1 MISQKIK
8 NWLKKQKKLHK
19 LKIKVVKLKD
29 LDKWSFDNSKIY
41 HESKKF
47 FKVVGIKVLTNFNK
61 KNWDQPIIV
70 QNEVGILGIIKNTK
84 TNKYLLQSKV
94 EPGNINKLQL
104 APTVQA
110 TKSNYNRVHGGKKV
124 SYIDYF
130 LKSKKTIPSL
140 QSEQGFRYLNKFNSN
155 ILLKTSKF
163 IKIKQEFCWFTKNE
177 IKELIKIKNI
187 INMDTISVFSSFMTK
202 INKKDHPIN
211 NLKKIYQW
219 LKINNKKFFMKVKI
233 VDLINLKDWIY
244 NVTKIEHKKKKH
256 FSIIGINVTTNKREI
271 NNWSQPIIKGKN
283 MAFAGFIKTKFNNTE
298 HYLCRYILKPGL
310 KSGVISCTVN
320 TSNIINYSKDY
331 NLSSN
336 EKYFIKKYFFSKYSK
351 KNIIFDN
358 ILSDEGGRFYQCQI
372 RYMVSKIINPDSITI
387 PNNYIW
393 ISHNQIVDM
402 ISDKKLDIEAR
413 LLFTYSNL
421 DYIY

>member
-8 NWLKKQKKLHK
+8 NWLKKQKKKHK
-19 LKIKVVKLKD
+19 LKIKVIKLKD
-29 LDKWSFDNSKIY
+29 IDKWKIDNSKIY
-41 HESKKF
+41 HKTKNF
-47 FKVVGIKVLTNFNK
+47 FKIVGIKVLTNFNK
-61 KNWDQPIIV
+61 KNWDQPMIV

-110 TKSNYNRVHGGKKV
+110 TKSNYSRVHGGKKV
-124 SYIDYF
+124 PYINYF

-163 IKIKQEFCWFTKNE
+163 IEIKPEFYWFNKNE
-177 IKELIKIKNI
+177 IKELIKIRNI
-187 INMDTISVFSSFMTK
+187 INMDTLSVFSSFMTK
-202 INKKDHPIN
+202 VKKDYPIN
-211 NLKKIYQW
+211 SIRKIYDW
-219 LKINNKKFFMKVKI
+219 VKINNKKFFMKTKI
-233 VDLINLKDWIY
+233 VDLIKLKDWTY
-244 NVTKIEHKKKKH
+244 NSTKIEHKKKKH
-256 FSIIGINVTTNKREI
+256 FSIIGINASTNKREI
-271 NNWSQPIIKGKN
+271 KNWSQPIIKGKE
-283 MAFAGFIKTKFNNTE
+283 MAFAGFIKAKFNNIE

-320 TSNIINYSKDY
+320 TSDINNYSK
-331 NLSSN
+331 NHTLNIN
-336 EKYFIKKYFFSKYSK
+336 EKYFIKKYFFSQYSK
-351 KNIIFDN
+351 KNIIYDN

-372 RYMVSKIINPDSITI
+372 RYMISKLLYPDSIKI

-402 ISDKKLDIEAR
+402 IKDQKLDIEAR
-413 LLFTYSNL
+413 LLFVCANL

>member
-8 NWLKKQKKLHK
+8 NWLKKQKKNHK
-19 LKIKVVKLKD
+19 LKIKVIKLKD
-29 LDKWSFDNSKIY
+29 IDKWKIDNSKIY
-41 HESKKF
+41 HKTKNF
-47 FKVVGIKVLTNFNK
+47 FKIVGIKVLTNFNK
-61 KNWDQPIIV
+61 KNWDQPMII

-110 TKSNYNRVHGGKKV
+110 TKSNYSRVHGGKKV
-124 SYIDYF
+124 PYINYF

-163 IKIKQEFCWFTKNE
+163 IEIKPEFYWFNKNE
-177 IKELIKIKNI
+177 IKELIKIRNI
-187 INMDTISVFSSFMTK
+187 INMDTLSVFSSFMTK
-202 INKKDHPIN
+202 VKKDYPIN
-211 NLKKIYQW
+211 SIRKIYDW
-219 LKINNKKFFMKVKI
+219 VKINNKKYFMKTKI
-233 VDLINLKDWIY
+233 VDLIKLKDWTY
-244 NVTKIEHKKKKH
+244 NSTKIEHKKKKH
-256 FSIIGINVTTNKREI
+256 FSIIGINASTNKREI
-271 NNWSQPIIKGKN
+271 KNWSQPIIKGKE
-283 MAFAGFIKTKFNNTE
+283 MAFAGFIKTKFNNIE

-310 KSGVISCTVN
+310 MSGVISCTVN
-320 TSNIINYSKDY
+320 TSDINNYSK
-331 NLSSN
+331 NHTLNSN
-336 EKYFIKKYFFSKYSK
+336 EKYFIKKYFFSQYSK
-351 KNIIFDN
+351 KNIIYDN

-372 RYMVSKIINPDSITI
+372 RYMISKLLYPDSIKI

-402 ISDKKLDIEAR
+402 IRDQKLDIEAR
-413 LLFTYSNL
+413 LLFACANL

>member
-8 NWLKKQKKLHK
+8 NWLKKQKKKHK
-19 LKIKVVKLKD
+19 LKVKVIKLKD
-29 LDKWSFDNSKIY
+29 IVKWKIDNSKIY
-41 HESKKF
+41 HKTKKF
-47 FKVVGIKVLTNFNK
+47 FKIVGIKVLTNFNK
-61 KNWDQPIIV
+61 KNWDQPMIV

-124 SYIDYF
+124 PYINYF

-163 IKIKQEFCWFTKNE
+163 IEIKPEFYWFNKNE
-177 IKELIKIKNI
+177 IKELIKIRNI
-187 INMDTISVFSSFMTK
+187 INMDTLSVFSSFMTK
-202 INKKDHPIN
+202 VKKDYPIN
-211 NLKKIYQW
+211 SIRKIYDW
-219 LKINNKKFFMKVKI
+219 VKINNKKFFMKTKI
-233 VDLINLKDWIY
+233 VDLIKLKDWTY
-244 NVTKIEHKKKKH
+244 NSTKIEHKKKKH
-256 FSIIGINVTTNKREI
+256 FSIIGINASTNKREI
-271 NNWSQPIIKGKN
+271 KNWSQPIIKGKE
-283 MAFAGFIKTKFNNTE
+283 MAFAGFIKTKFNNIE
-298 HYLCRYILKPGL
+298 HYLCRYTLKPGH
-310 KSGVISCTVN
+310 KSGGISCTVN
-320 TSNIINYSKDY
+320 TSDINNYSK
-331 NLSSN
+331 NHTLNIN
-336 EKYFIKKYFFSKYSK
+336 EKYFIKKYFFSQYSK
-351 KNIIFDN
+351 KNIIYDN
-358 ILSDEGGRFYQCQI
+358 TLSDEGGRFYQCQI
-372 RYMVSKIINPDSITI
+372 RYMISKLLYPDSIKI

-402 ISDKKLDIEAR
+402 IRDQKLDIEAR
-413 LLFTYSNL
+413 LLFACANL

>member
-8 NWLKKQKKLHK
+8 NWLKKQKKNHK
-19 LKIKVVKLKD
+19 LKIKVIKLKD
-29 LDKWSFDNSKIY
+29 IDKWKIDNSKIY
-41 HESKKF
+41 HKTKKF
-47 FKVVGIKVLTNFNK
+47 FKIVGIKVLTNFNK
-61 KNWDQPIIV
+61 KNWDQPMIV

-110 TKSNYNRVHGGKKV
+110 TKSNYSRVHGGKKV
-124 SYIDYF
+124 LYINYF

-163 IKIKQEFCWFTKNE
+163 IEIKPEFYWFNKNE
-177 IKELIKIKNI
+177 IKELIKIRNI
-187 INMDTISVFSSFMTK
+187 INMDTLSVFSSFMTK
-202 INKKDHPIN
+202 VKKDYPIN
-211 NLKKIYQW
+211 SIRKIYDW
-219 LKINNKKFFMKVKI
+219 VKINNKKFFMKTKI
-233 VDLINLKDWIY
+233 VDLIKLKDWTY
-244 NVTKIEHKKKKH
+244 NSTKIEHKKKKH
-256 FSIIGINVTTNKREI
+256 FSIIGINASTNKREI
-271 NNWSQPIIKGKN
+271 KNWSQPIIKGKE
-283 MAFAGFIKTKFNNTE
+283 MAFAGFIKAKFNNIE

-320 TSNIINYSKDY
+320 TSDINNYSK
-331 NLSSN
+331 NQTLNIN
-336 EKYFIKKYFFSKYSK
+336 EKYFIKKYFFSQYSK
-351 KNIIFDN
+351 KNIIYDN
-358 ILSDEGGRFYQCQI
+358 TLSDEGGRFYQCQI
-372 RYMVSKIINPDSITI
+372 RYMISKLLYPDSIKI

-402 ISDKKLDIEAR
+402 IKDQKLDIEAR
-413 LLFTYSNL
+413 LLFVCANL

>member
-1 MISQKIK
+1 MISQKIN
-8 NWLKKQKKLHK
+8 NWLKKQKKKHK
-19 LKIKVVKLKD
+19 LKVKVIKLKD
-29 LDKWSFDNSKIY
+29 IVKWKIDNSKIY
-41 HESKKF
+41 HKTKKF
-47 FKVVGIKVLTNFNK
+47 FKIVGIKVLTNFNK
-61 KNWDQPIIV
+61 KNWDQPMIV

-124 SYIDYF
+124 PYINYF

-163 IKIKQEFCWFTKNE
+163 IEIKPEFYWFNKNE
-177 IKELIKIKNI
+177 IKELIKIRNI
-187 INMDTISVFSSFMTK
+187 INMDTLSVFSSFMTK
-202 INKKDHPIN
+202 VKKDYPIN
-211 NLKKIYQW
+211 SIRKIYDW
-219 LKINNKKFFMKVKI
+219 VKINNKKFFMKTKI
-233 VDLINLKDWIY
+233 VDLIKLKDWTY
-244 NVTKIEHKKKKH
+244 NSTKIEHKKKKH
-256 FSIIGINVTTNKREI
+256 FSIIGINASTNKREI
-271 NNWSQPIIKGKN
+271 KNWSQPIIKGKE
-283 MAFAGFIKTKFNNTE
+283 MAFAGFIKAKFNNIE

-310 KSGVISCTVN
+310 KSGVVSCTVN
-320 TSNIINYSKDY
+320 TSDINNYSK
-331 NLSSN
+331 NHTLNIN
-336 EKYFIKKYFFSKYSK
+336 EKYFIKKYFFSQYSK
-351 KNIIFDN
+351 KNIIYDN
-358 ILSDEGGRFYQCQI
+358 TLSDEGGRFYQCQI
-372 RYMVSKIINPDSITI
+372 RYMISKLLYPDSIKI

-402 ISDKKLDIEAR
+402 IKDQKLDIEAR
-413 LLFTYSNL
+413 LLFACANL

>member
-8 NWLKKQKKLHK
+8 NWLKKQKKNHK
-19 LKIKVVKLKD
+19 LKIKVIKLKD
-29 LDKWSFDNSKIY
+29 IDKWKIDNSKIY
-41 HESKKF
+41 HKTKKF
-47 FKVVGIKVLTNFNK
+47 FKIVGIKVLTNFNK
-61 KNWDQPIIV
+61 KNWDQPMIV

-110 TKSNYNRVHGGKKV
+110 TKSNYSRVHGGKKV
-124 SYIDYF
+124 PYINYF

-163 IKIKQEFCWFTKNE
+163 IEIKPEFYWFNKNE
-177 IKELIKIKNI
+177 IKELIKIRNI
-187 INMDTISVFSSFMTK
+187 INMDTLSVFSSFMTK
-202 INKKDHPIN
+202 VKKDYPIN
-211 NLKKIYQW
+211 SIRKIYDW
-219 LKINNKKFFMKVKI
+219 VKINNKKFFMKTKI
-233 VDLINLKDWIY
+233 VDLIKLKDWTY
-244 NVTKIEHKKKKH
+244 NSTKIEHKKKKH
-256 FSIIGINVTTNKREI
+256 FSIIGINASTNKREI
-271 NNWSQPIIKGKN
+271 KNWSQPIIKGKE
-283 MAFAGFIKTKFNNTE
+283 MAFAGFIKAKFNNIE

-320 TSNIINYSKDY
+320 TSDINNYSK
-331 NLSSN
+331 NHTLNIN
-336 EKYFIKKYFFSKYSK
+336 EKYFIKKYFFSQYSK
-351 KNIIFDN
+351 KNIIYDN
-358 ILSDEGGRFYQCQI
+358 TLSDEGGRFYQCQI
-372 RYMVSKIINPDSITI
+372 RYMISKLLYPDSIKI

-402 ISDKKLDIEAR
+402 IKDQKLDIEAR
-413 LLFTYSNL
+413 LLFACANL

>member
-8 NWLKKQKKLHK
+8 NWLKKQKKKHK
-19 LKIKVVKLKD
+19 LKVKVIKLKD
-29 LDKWSFDNSKIY
+29 IVKWKIDNSKIY
-41 HESKKF
+41 HKTKKF
-47 FKVVGIKVLTNFNK
+47 FKIVGIKVLTNFNK
-61 KNWDQPIIV
+61 KNWDQPMIV

-124 SYIDYF
+124 PYINYF

-163 IKIKQEFCWFTKNE
+163 IEIKPEFYWFNKNE
-177 IKELIKIKNI
+177 IKELIKIRNI
-187 INMDTISVFSSFMTK
+187 INMDTLSVFSSFMTK
-202 INKKDHPIN
+202 VKKDYPIN
-211 NLKKIYQW
+211 SIRKIYDW
-219 LKINNKKFFMKVKI
+219 VKINNKKFFMKTKI
-233 VDLINLKDWIY
+233 VDLIKLKDWTY
-244 NVTKIEHKKKKH
+244 NSTKIEHKKKKH
-256 FSIIGINVTTNKREI
+256 FSIIGINASTNKREI
-271 NNWSQPIIKGKN
+271 KNWSQPIIKGKE
-283 MAFAGFIKTKFNNTE
+283 MAFAGFIKAKFNNIE

-310 KSGVISCTVN
+310 KSGVVSCTVN
-320 TSNIINYSKDY
+320 TSDINNYSK
-331 NLSSN
+331 NHTLNIN
-336 EKYFIKKYFFSKYSK
+336 EKYFIKKYFFSQYSK
-351 KNIIFDN
+351 KNIIYDN
-358 ILSDEGGRFYQCQI
+358 TLSDEGGRFYQCQI
-372 RYMVSKIINPDSITI
+372 RYMISKLLYPDSIKI

-402 ISDKKLDIEAR
+402 IRDQKLDIEAR
-413 LLFTYSNL
+413 LLFACANL

>member
-8 NWLKKQKKLHK
+8 NWLKKQKKNHK
-19 LKIKVVKLKD
+19 LKIKVIKLKD
-29 LDKWSFDNSKIY
+29 IDKWKIDNSKIY
-41 HESKKF
+41 HKTKKF
-47 FKVVGIKVLTNFNK
+47 FKIVGIKVLTNFNK
-61 KNWDQPIIV
+61 KNWDQPMIV

-110 TKSNYNRVHGGKKV
+110 TKSNYSRVHGGKKV
-124 SYIDYF
+124 PYINYF

-163 IKIKQEFCWFTKNE
+163 IEIKPEFYWFNKNE
-177 IKELIKIKNI
+177 IKELIKIRNI
-187 INMDTISVFSSFMTK
+187 INMDTLSVFSSFMTK
-202 INKKDHPIN
+202 VKKDYPIN
-211 NLKKIYQW
+211 SIRKIYDW
-219 LKINNKKFFMKVKI
+219 VKINNKKFFMKTKI
-233 VDLINLKDWIY
+233 VDLIKLKDWTY
-244 NVTKIEHKKKKH
+244 NSTKIEHKKKKH
-256 FSIIGINVTTNKREI
+256 FSIIGINASTNKREI
-271 NNWSQPIIKGKN
+271 KNWSQPIIKGKE
-283 MAFAGFIKTKFNNTE
+283 MAFAGFIKAKFNNIE

-320 TSNIINYSKDY
+320 TSDINNYSK
-331 NLSSN
+331 NHTLNIN
-336 EKYFIKKYFFSKYSK
+336 EKYFIKKYFFSQYSK
-351 KNIIFDN
+351 KNIIYDN
-358 ILSDEGGRFYQCQI
+358 TLSDEGGRFYQCQI
-372 RYMVSKIINPDSITI
+372 RYMISKLLYPDSIKI

-402 ISDKKLDIEAR
+402 IRDQKLDIEAR
-413 LLFTYSNL
+413 LLFACANL

>member
-163 IKIKQEFCWFTKNE
+163 IKIK
-177 IKELIKIKNI
+177 
-187 INMDTISVFSSFMTK
+187 
-202 INKKDHPIN
+202 
-211 NLKKIYQW
+211 
-219 LKINNKKFFMKVKI
+219 
-233 VDLINLKDWIY
+233 
-244 NVTKIEHKKKKH
+244 
-256 FSIIGINVTTNKREI
+256 GI
-271 NNWSQPIIKGKN
+271 
-283 MAFAGFIKTKFNNTE
+283 
-298 HYLCRYILKPGL
+298 L
-310 KSGVISCTVN
+310 
-320 TSNIINYSKDY
+320 
-331 NLSSN
+331 
-336 EKYFIKKYFFSKYSK
+336 
-351 KNIIFDN
+351 
-358 ILSDEGGRFYQCQI
+358 
-372 RYMVSKIINPDSITI
+372 
-387 PNNYIW
+387 
-393 ISHNQIVDM
+393 
-402 ISDKKLDIEAR
+402 R
-413 LLFTYSNL
+413 L
-421 DYIY
+421 

>member
-8 NWLKKQKKLHK
+8 NWLKKQKKKHK
-19 LKIKVVKLKD
+19 LKVKVIKLKD
-29 LDKWSFDNSKIY
+29 IVKWKIDNSKIY
-41 HESKKF
+41 HKTKKF
-47 FKVVGIKVLTNFNK
+47 FKIVGIKVLTNFNK
-61 KNWDQPIIV
+61 KNWDQPMIV

-124 SYIDYF
+124 PYINYF

-163 IKIKQEFCWFTKNE
+163 IEIKPEFYWFNKNE
-177 IKELIKIKNI
+177 IKELIKIRNI
-187 INMDTISVFSSFMTK
+187 INMDTLSVFSSFMTK
-202 INKKDHPIN
+202 VKKDYPIN
-211 NLKKIYQW
+211 SIRKIYDW
-219 LKINNKKFFMKVKI
+219 VKINNKKFFMKTKI
-233 VDLINLKDWIY
+233 VDLIKLKDWTY
-244 NVTKIEHKKKKH
+244 NSTKIEHKKKKH
-256 FSIIGINVTTNKREI
+256 FSIIGIHASTNKREI
-271 NNWSQPIIKGKN
+271 KNWSQPIIKGKE
-283 MAFAGFIKTKFNNTE
+283 MAFAGFIKTKFNNIE
-298 HYLCRYILKPGL
+298 HYLCRYTLKPGH
-310 KSGVISCTVN
+310 KSGGISCTVN
-320 TSNIINYSKDY
+320 TSDINNYSK
-331 NLSSN
+331 NHTLNSN
-336 EKYFIKKYFFSKYSK
+336 EKYFIKKYFFSQYSK
-351 KNIIFDN
+351 KNIIYDN
-358 ILSDEGGRFYQCQI
+358 TLSDEGGRFYQCQI
-372 RYMVSKIINPDSITI
+372 RYMISKLLYPDSVKI

-402 ISDKKLDIEAR
+402 IRDQKLDIEAR
-413 LLFTYSNL
+413 LLFACANL

>member
-8 NWLKKQKKLHK
+8 NWLKKQKKKHK
-19 LKIKVVKLKD
+19 LKIKVIKLKD
-29 LDKWSFDNSKIY
+29 IDKWKIDNSKIY
-41 HESKKF
+41 HKTKKF
-47 FKVVGIKVLTNFNK
+47 FKIVGIKVLTNFNK
-61 KNWDQPIIV
+61 KNWDQPMIV

-110 TKSNYNRVHGGKKV
+110 TKSNYSRVHGGKKV
-124 SYIDYF
+124 PYINYF

-163 IKIKQEFCWFTKNE
+163 IEIKPEFYWFNKNE
-177 IKELIKIKNI
+177 IKELIKIRNI
-187 INMDTISVFSSFMTK
+187 INMDTLSVFSSFMTK
-202 INKKDHPIN
+202 VKKDYPIN
-211 NLKKIYQW
+211 SIRKIYDW
-219 LKINNKKFFMKVKI
+219 VKINNKKFFMKTKI
-233 VDLINLKDWIY
+233 VDLIKLKDWTY
-244 NVTKIEHKKKKH
+244 NSTKIEHKKKKH
-256 FSIIGINVTTNKREI
+256 FSIIGINASTNKREI
-271 NNWSQPIIKGKN
+271 KNWSQPIIKGKE
-283 MAFAGFIKTKFNNTE
+283 MAFAGFIKTKFNNIE
-298 HYLCRYILKPGL
+298 HYLCRYTLKPGL
-310 KSGVISCTVN
+310 KSGGISCTVN
-320 TSNIINYSKDY
+320 TSDINNYSK
-331 NLSSN
+331 NHTLNSN
-336 EKYFIKKYFFSKYSK
+336 EKYFIKKYFFSQYSK
-351 KNIIFDN
+351 KNIIYDN

-372 RYMVSKIINPDSITI
+372 RYMISKLLYPDSIKI

-402 ISDKKLDIEAR
+402 IRDQKLDIEAR
-413 LLFTYSNL
+413 LLFACANL

>member
-8 NWLKKQKKLHK
+8 NWLKKQKKNHK
-19 LKIKVVKLKD
+19 LKIKVIKLKD
-29 LDKWSFDNSKIY
+29 IDKWKIDNSKIY
-41 HESKKF
+41 HKTKNF
-47 FKVVGIKVLTNFNK
+47 FKIVGIKVLTNFNK
-61 KNWDQPIIV
+61 KNWDQPMIV

-110 TKSNYNRVHGGKKV
+110 TKSNYSRVHGGKKV
-124 SYIDYF
+124 PYINYF

-163 IKIKQEFCWFTKNE
+163 IEIKPEFYWFNKNE
-177 IKELIKIKNI
+177 IKELIKIRNI
-187 INMDTISVFSSFMTK
+187 INMDTLSVFSSFMTK
-202 INKKDHPIN
+202 VKKDYPIN
-211 NLKKIYQW
+211 SIRKIYDW
-219 LKINNKKFFMKVKI
+219 VKINNKKYFMKTKI
-233 VDLINLKDWIY
+233 VDLIKLKDWTY
-244 NVTKIEHKKKKH
+244 NSTKIEHKKKKH
-256 FSIIGINVTTNKREI
+256 FSIIGINASTNKREI
-271 NNWSQPIIKGKN
+271 KNWSQPIIKGKE
-283 MAFAGFIKTKFNNTE
+283 MAFAGFIKTKFNNIE
-298 HYLCRYILKPGL
+298 HYLCRYTLKPGL
-310 KSGVISCTVN
+310 KSGGISCTVN
-320 TSNIINYSKDY
+320 TSDINNYSK
-331 NLSSN
+331 NHTLNSN
-336 EKYFIKKYFFSKYSK
+336 EKYFIKKYFFSQYSK
-351 KNIIFDN
+351 KNIIYDN

-372 RYMVSKIINPDSITI
+372 RYMISKLLYPDSIKI

-402 ISDKKLDIEAR
+402 IRDQKLDIEAR
-413 LLFTYSNL
+413 LLFACANL

>member
-8 NWLKKQKKLHK
+8 NWLKKQKKKHK
-19 LKIKVVKLKD
+19 LKIKVIKLKD
-29 LDKWSFDNSKIY
+29 IDKWKIDNSKIY
-41 HESKKF
+41 HKTKKF
-47 FKVVGIKVLTNFNK
+47 FKIVGIKVLTNFNK
-61 KNWDQPIIV
+61 KNWDQPMIV

-110 TKSNYNRVHGGKKV
+110 TKSNYSRVHGGKKV
-124 SYIDYF
+124 PYINYF

-163 IKIKQEFCWFTKNE
+163 IEIKPEFYWFNKNE
-177 IKELIKIKNI
+177 IKELIKIRNI
-187 INMDTISVFSSFMTK
+187 INMDTLSVFSSFMTK
-202 INKKDHPIN
+202 VKKDYPIN
-211 NLKKIYQW
+211 SIRKIYDW
-219 LKINNKKFFMKVKI
+219 VKINNKKYFMKTKI
-233 VDLINLKDWIY
+233 VDLIKLKDWTY
-244 NVTKIEHKKKKH
+244 NSTKIEHKKKKH
-256 FSIIGINVTTNKREI
+256 FSIIGINASTNKREI
-271 NNWSQPIIKGKN
+271 KNWSQPIIKGKE
-283 MAFAGFIKTKFNNTE
+283 MAFAGFIKTKFNNIE
-298 HYLCRYILKPGL
+298 HYLCRYTLKPGL
-310 KSGVISCTVN
+310 KSGGISCTVN
-320 TSNIINYSKDY
+320 TSDINNYSK
-331 NLSSN
+331 NHTLNSN
-336 EKYFIKKYFFSKYSK
+336 EKYFIKKYFFSQYSK
-351 KNIIFDN
+351 KNIIYDN

-372 RYMVSKIINPDSITI
+372 RYMISKLLYPDSIKI

-402 ISDKKLDIEAR
+402 IRDQKLDIEAR
-413 LLFTYSNL
+413 LLFACANL